1 MGRLHF
7 LREKKFYINLLLIVI
22 LCGVLLWLTFRMLDR
37 YTRHG
42 KVYIMPDFVG
52 QDFQQVKHDNSKD
65 FNFILIDSVY
75 PKGQQ
80 PGSIYQ
86 QDPLPGSKIKKGR
99 NVYAIIVAVTPEK
112 TVMPNLKG
120 ISLRE
125 AIGRLESSGLD
136 VDHLEYV
143 TYSYKNN
150 VIDQYYLGQPI
161 EKGTELVKGSKI
173 TLHVG
178 IGDDKSDIKVPNL
191 IGKTAEEVKRL
202 LNLAG
207 LNLGKEEREDNDSI
221 QYMCVRRMSPGPS
234 SGAVKPGTY
243 VDVCYHS
250 SRTMDFKKE
259 MKELL
264 HEDSLN
270 LLHEDSLNNVP
281 QPTIK
286 IDTITETIETTDYE
300 EENEFEDEF

>member
-42 KVYIMPDFVG
+42 NVYIMPDFVG

-112 TVMPNLKG
+112 TLMPNLKN

-125 AIGRLESSGLD
+125 AIGRLDSNGLE
-136 VDHLEYV
+136 VDHLDYV
-143 TYSYKNN
+143 PYSYKNN
-150 VIDQYYLGQPI
+150 VIEQFYQNQPI
-161 EKGTELVKGSKI
+161 EEGTELVKGSKI
-173 TLHVG
+173 VLQVG
-178 IGDDKSDIKVPNL
+178 IGDNKDKVKVPNL
-191 IGKTAEEVKRL
+191 IGKPAMEAKRI
-202 LNLAG
+202 LNLTG
-207 LNLGKEEREDNDSI
+207 LNLGKETWEDKDST

-234 SGAVKPGTY
+234 SGSVEAGTFI
-243 VDVCYHS
+243 DVSYHS
-250 SRTMDFKKE
+250 SRTLDFKKE
-259 MKELL
+259 MQELL
-264 HEDSLN
+264 HEDSLT
-270 LLHEDSLNNVP
+270 NVP
-281 QPTIK
+281 QKFIV
-286 IDTITETIETTDYE
+286 DTITEPIETTDYE
-300 EENEFEDEF
+300 KDNEEVF

>member
-1 MGRLHF
+1 MGRFHF
-7 LREKKFYINLLLIVI
+7 LKEKKFYLNLLIIVLLSI
-22 LCGVLLWLTFRMLDR
+22 VLLWLTFKLLNS
-37 YTRHG
+37 YTRHD
-42 KVYIMPDFVG
+42 KVYTMPDFVG
-52 QDFQQVKHDNSKD
+52 QDFKQVKHEHSRD

-86 QDPLPGSKIKKGR
+86 QDPLPGSKIKRGR

-112 TVMPNLKG
+112 TTMPNVKG

-143 TYSYKNN
+143 TYDYKNN
-150 VIDQYYLGQPI
+150 VIDQYYLGAPI
-161 EKGTELVKGSKI
+161 AQGTELVKGSKI
-173 TLHVG
+173 MLRVG
-178 IGDDKSDIKVPNL
+178 IGSDKSNVKVPNL
-191 IGKTAEEVKRL
+191 IGKSADETKKL

-207 LNLGKEEREDNDSI
+207 LNIGVETHEDNDSI
-221 QYMCVRRMSPGPS
+221 QYLSVRRMSPGPS

-243 VDVCYHS
+243 VDVWYHS

-259 MKELL
+259 MKELMR
-264 HEDSLN
+264 EDSLAN
-270 LLHEDSLNNVP
+270 AK
-281 QPTIK
+281 QPEIK
-286 IDTITETIETTDYE
+286 IDTIKETIETTDYE
-300 EENEFEDEF
+300 EEDEFEDEF

>member
-1 MGRLHF
+1 MGRFHF
-7 LREKKFYINLLLIVI
+7 LKEKKFYLNLLIIVLLSI
-22 LCGVLLWLTFRMLDR
+22 VLLWLTFKLLNS
-37 YTRHG
+37 YTRHD
-42 KVYIMPDFVG
+42 KVYTMPDFVG
-52 QDFQQVKHDNSKD
+52 QDFKQVKHEHSRD

-86 QDPLPGSKIKKGR
+86 QDPLPGSKIKRGR

-112 TVMPNLKG
+112 TTMPNVKG

-143 TYSYKNN
+143 TYDYKNN
-150 VIDQYYLGQPI
+150 VIDQYYLGAPI
-161 EKGTELVKGSKI
+161 AQGTELVKGSKI
-173 TLHVG
+173 MLRVG
-178 IGDDKSDIKVPNL
+178 IGSDKSNVKVPNL
-191 IGKTAEEVKRL
+191 IGKSADETKKL

-207 LNLGKEEREDNDSI
+207 LNIGVETHEDNDSI
-221 QYMCVRRMSPGPS
+221 QYLCVRRMSPGPS

-243 VDVCYHS
+243 VDVWYHS

-259 MKELL
+259 MKELMR
-264 HEDSLN
+264 EDSLAN
-270 LLHEDSLNNVP
+270 AK
-281 QPTIK
+281 QPEII
-286 IDTITETIETTDYE
+286 IDTIKETIETTDYE
-300 EENEFEDEF
+300 EEDEFEDEF

>member
-1 MGRLHF
+1 MGRFHF
-7 LREKKFYINLLLIVI
+7 LKEKKFYLNLLIIVLLSI
-22 LCGVLLWLTFRMLDR
+22 VLLWLTFKLLNS
-37 YTRHG
+37 YTRHD
-42 KVYIMPDFVG
+42 KVYTMPDFVG
-52 QDFQQVKHDNSKD
+52 QDFKQVKHEHSRD

-86 QDPLPGSKIKKGR
+86 QDPLPGSKIKRGR

-112 TVMPNLKG
+112 TTMPNVKG

-143 TYSYKNN
+143 TYDYKNN
-150 VIDQYYLGQPI
+150 VIDQYYLGAPI
-161 EKGTELVKGSKI
+161 AQGTELVKGSKI
-173 TLHVG
+173 MLRVG
-178 IGDDKSDIKVPNL
+178 IGSDKSNVKVPNL
-191 IGKTAEEVKRL
+191 IGKSADETKKL

-207 LNLGKEEREDNDSI
+207 LNIGVETHEDNDSI
-221 QYMCVRRMSPGPS
+221 QYLCVRRMSPGPS

-243 VDVCYHS
+243 VDVWYHS

-259 MKELL
+259 MKELIR
-264 HEDSLN
+264 EDSLAN
-270 LLHEDSLNNVP
+270 AK
-281 QPTIK
+281 QPEIT
-286 IDTITETIETTDYE
+286 IDTIKETIETTDYE
-300 EENEFEDEF
+300 EEDEFEDEF

>member
-178 IGDDKSDIKVPNL
+178 IGDDKSNIKVPNL

-250 SRTMDFKKE
+250 SRTLDFKKE
-259 MKELL
+259 MKE
-264 HEDSLN
+264 

>member
-1 MGRLHF
+1 MGCFHF
-7 LREKKFYINLLLIVI
+7 LKEKKFYLNLLLILI
-22 LCGVLLWLTFRMLDR
+22 LCGVLLWLTFKLLDR

-52 QDFQQVKHDNSKD
+52 QDFQQVKHDHSRD

-75 PKGQQ
+75 PKGQL

-112 TVMPNLKG
+112 TMMPNLKG

-125 AIGRLESSGLD
+125 AIGRLESSGLE

-143 TYSYKNN
+143 SYSYKNN
-150 VIDQYYLGQPI
+150 IVDQYYHGQPI
-161 EKGTELVKGSKI
+161 AKGAELVKGSKI

-178 IGDDKSDIKVPNL
+178 LGNGNFNVKVPNL
-191 IGKTAEEVKRL
+191 IGKSAEEAKRL

-207 LNLGKEEREDNDSI
+207 LNLGKEEREDSDSV
-221 QYMCVRRMSPGPS
+221 QYLCVRRMSPGPS
-234 SGAVKPGTY
+234 SDVVKPGAY
-243 VDVCYHS
+243 VDVWYHS
-250 SRTMDFKKE
+250 SRTLDFKKE
-259 MKELL
+259 MEELL
-264 HEDSLN
+264 HEDSLAN
-270 LLHEDSLNNVP
+270 KLQPDS
-281 QPTIK
+281 IM
-286 IDTITETIETTDYE
+286 DTIIETIETTDYE
-300 EENEFEDEF
+300 EEDEFEDEF

>member
-1 MGRLHF
+1 
-7 LREKKFYINLLLIVI
+7 
-22 LCGVLLWLTFRMLDR
+22 MLDR

-42 KVYIMPDFVG
+42 NVYIMPDFVG

-259 MKELL
+259 MQELL
-264 HEDSLN
+264 HEDSVT
-270 LLHEDSLNNVP
+270 NVP
-281 QPTIK
+281 KKTV
-286 IDTITETIETTDYE
+286 IDTVIEKEIIETTDYE
-300 EENEFEDEF
+300 EQEEFEDEF

>member
-1 MGRLHF
+1 MGRFHF
-7 LREKKFYINLLLIVI
+7 LKEKKFYLNLLIIVLLSI
-22 LCGVLLWLTFRMLDR
+22 VLLWLTFKLLNS
-37 YTRHG
+37 YTRHD
-42 KVYIMPDFVG
+42 KVYTMPDFVG
-52 QDFQQVKHDNSKD
+52 QDFKQVKHEHSRD

-86 QDPLPGSKIKKGR
+86 QDPLPGSKIKRGR

-112 TVMPNLKG
+112 TTMPNVKG

-143 TYSYKNN
+143 TYEYKNN
-150 VIDQYYLGQPI
+150 VIDQYYLGAPI
-161 EKGTELVKGSKI
+161 AQGTELVKGSKI
-173 TLHVG
+173 MLRVG
-178 IGDDKSDIKVPNL
+178 IGSDKSNVKVPNL
-191 IGKTAEEVKRL
+191 IGKSADETKKL

-207 LNLGKEEREDNDSI
+207 LNIGVETHEDNDSI
-221 QYMCVRRMSPGPS
+221 QYLCVRRMSPGPS

-243 VDVCYHS
+243 VDVWYHS

-259 MKELL
+259 MKELMR
-264 HEDSLN
+264 EDSLAN
-270 LLHEDSLNNVP
+270 AK
-281 QPTIK
+281 QPEIK
-286 IDTITETIETTDYE
+286 IDTIKETIETTDYE
-300 EENEFEDEF
+300 EEDEFEDEF

>member
-1 MGRLHF
+1 MGRFHF
-7 LREKKFYINLLLIVI
+7 LKEKKFYLNLLIII
-22 LCGVLLWLTFRMLDR
+22 LLSVVLLWLTFKLLNS
-37 YTRHG
+37 YTRHD
-42 KVYIMPDFVG
+42 KVYTMPDFVG
-52 QDFQQVKHDNSKD
+52 QDFKQVKHEHSRD

-86 QDPLPGSKIKKGR
+86 QDPLPGSKIKRGR

-112 TVMPNLKG
+112 TTMPNVKG

-143 TYSYKNN
+143 TYDYKNN
-150 VIDQYYLGQPI
+150 VIDQYYLGAPI
-161 EKGTELVKGSKI
+161 AQGTELVKGSKI
-173 TLHVG
+173 MLRVG
-178 IGDDKSDIKVPNL
+178 IGSDKSNVKVPNL
-191 IGKTAEEVKRL
+191 IGKSADETKKL

-207 LNLGKEEREDNDSI
+207 LNIGVETHEDNDSI
-221 QYMCVRRMSPGPS
+221 QYLCVRKMSPGPS

-243 VDVCYHS
+243 VDVWYHS

-259 MKELL
+259 MKELMR
-264 HEDSLN
+264 EDSLAN
-270 LLHEDSLNNVP
+270 TK
-281 QPTIK
+281 QPEIK
-286 IDTITETIETTDYE
+286 IDTIKETIETTDYE
-300 EENEFEDEF
+300 EEDEFEDEF